1 VTARGAIRRAA
12 PVGPTGR
19 AAAAV
24 VAVAIVVTALVVTPG
39 CSGDGTGRSDGEGT
53 DAATVGSSLPPTSAT
68 TVLPVAT
75 TKVTPGPGQRYTVW
89 YLRDGRLSP
98 GEVRTTVT
106 GEGPGELLRALV
118 EGPTEADRGLGLQ
131 TGVQRN
137 VEVFSIEQQG
147 DTLVVGFNRAIE
159 TAQTRPQV
167 AQVVW
172 LLTQLPGVE
181 RVQFLVDGRPN
192 GATGVPPI
200 SRADLDD
207 VSAPVM
213 VDDPLPAAVLGAGP
227 IVATGTVAPGAT
239 VGWRL
244 EDGFGTPLASG
255 AADELA
261 SSPGSD
267 GRTAWR
273 FTAPVADGTAGVV
286 RLVVFDTSAGQEV
299 FPQVIPVTVGGP
311 PPGP

>member
-1 VTARGAIRRAA
+1 MTAGGVIRRAVR
-12 PVGPTGR
+12 VGQAVR
-19 AAAAV
+19 ATVAALAALLTLV
-24 VAVAIVVTALVVTPG
+24 VAPG
-39 CSGDGTGRSDGEGT
+39 CSGDRPGPSGTGGT
-53 DAATVGSSLPPTSAT
+53 DGTAVGSGVPPMSPTSTAA
-68 TVLPVAT
+68 LPVAT
-75 TKVTPGPGQRYTVW
+75 TKVAPGAGQPFTVW

-118 EGPTEADRGLGLQ
+118 DGPTGADRQLGLQ

-181 RVQFLVDGRPN
+181 RVQFLIDGRPN

-207 VSAPVM
+207 LWAPVM
-213 VDDPLPAAVLGAGP
+213 VDDPLPAAVLGDGP

-255 AADELA
+255 VADQLA
-261 SSPGSD
+261 TSPGSD

-273 FTAPVADGTAGVV
+273 FTAPVTDGTAGVV
-286 RLVVFDTSAGQEV
+286 RLIVFDASAGLEV
-299 FPQVIPVTVGGP
+299 FPQVVPVTVGGP
-311 PPGP
+311 GP